1 MARFPTDRQWD
12 KNVGETLAADNI
24 SFNILKH
31 KLVPEHR
38 LLTDDEASEI
48 LQKLG
53 VTKDQLPKIRKND
66 AAIRV
71 LERTVG
77 EPIVPGSVIE
87 VVRESETAE
96 EFVAYRVVVTG
107 GEI

>member
-1 MARFPTDRQWD
+1 MAAE
-12 KNVGETLAADNI
+12 NN
-24 SFNILKH
+24 SFNVVEKEKKFNLLDH
-31 KLVPEHR
+31 EYVPEHT
-38 LLTDDEASEI
+38 LLSEDEAQRVLEELKI
-48 LQKLG
+48 
-53 VTKDQLPKIRKND
+53 TKDQLPKIRKND

-77 EPIVPGSVIE
+77 KSIEPGSVIK

>member
-1 MARFPTDRQWD
+1 MAA
-12 KNVGETLAADNI
+12 ENI
-24 SFNILKH
+24 SFNVLEH
-31 KLVPEHR
+31 EYVPEHT
-38 LLTDDEASEI
+38 LLSDDEAKAVLDELKI
-48 LQKLG
+48 
-53 VTKDQLPKIRKND
+53 TKDQLPKIRKND

-77 EPIVPGSVIE
+77 KSIEPGSVIK